1 MSVLIVEIIE
11 LLIVIYCYQAEVYT
25 FVTVIWQAY

>member
-25 FVTVIWQAY
+25 FVTVI